1 MMKRHTYHIILV
13 FTICMLTAC
22 QTTLNQQNFPA
33 MTFKYLPAIKLMVS
47 DIKLISNVKLSFDE
61 PQVAYKLRVSPEK
74 ALIQWTKDRLLI
86 GGNTNTA
93 RMIII
98 RADAHKIKLGL
109 DRSLAGIFKNQQS
122 HRFEMFIE
130 VRLEIL
136 DRNKIRQA
144 FVTAKAHQS
153 ITVSEATSMSDRRK
167 IWYNLVEK
175 LMNEFNLTI
184 QKKIEQKFWDYLL

>member
-1 MMKRHTYHIILV
+1 MKKRYISHIILI

-22 QTTLNQQNFPA
+22 QTTLNQQNLPT

-47 DIKLISNVKLSFDE
+47 DIKLISNNKRSVDE
-61 PQVAYKLRVSPEK
+61 PHVVYKLPVPPGK
-74 ALIQWTKDRLLI
+74 ALIQWAKDRLLI

-122 HRFEMFIE
+122 HRFEIFIE

-136 DRNKIRQA
+136 DKNKVRQA
-144 FVTAKAHQS
+144 FVTAKAQQS
-153 ITVSEATSMSDRRK
+153 ITVSEATSMSERRK

-175 LMNEFNLTI
+175 LMNEFNSVI
-184 QKKIEQKFWDYLL
+184 QKNIEQKFQGYLL